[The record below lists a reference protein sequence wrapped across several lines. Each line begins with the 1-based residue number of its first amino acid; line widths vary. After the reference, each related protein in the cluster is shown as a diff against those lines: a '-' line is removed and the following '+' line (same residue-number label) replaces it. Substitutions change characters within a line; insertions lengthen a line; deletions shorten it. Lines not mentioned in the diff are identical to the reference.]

1 MTPAGE
7 RVGAPRPDERIE
19 AAAQR
24 KAAAGGPTGEIALA
38 LARQRAAEALAA
50 YRGARF
56 GAVVFDLDGTIAD
69 APVAREDVR
78 AALERLV
85 EAGVRVAIATG
96 RAPTDRALRLMR
108 GLVCERYHER
118 VLVGYRNGAQLG
130 RIGSEAVE
138 TLTALAPHDFDA
150 LRAVLEAR
158 LPSLPPEVVL
168 VADTHAQLTLRAL
181 PLAAPATLAA
191 AAARTAPIEHV
202 VPPAEL
208 LALAEDAIAA
218 TGAVAKAA
226 QSPHHVDIVHPA
238 TSKRLVASLLGA
250 DERPVLRIGDTGRF
264 PGNDFELLADPYGLS
279 VDEVSPD
286 LAGCWNFL
294 PAGLREV
301 EGTLHYLAQLDVV
314 APGAVAFGERFFA

>member
-1 MTPAGE
+1 MPIQHNLPRRSE
-7 RVGAPRPDERIE
+7 RVE

-24 KAAAGGPTGEIALA
+24 KAAAAGGLTGEIPLVF
-38 LARQRAAEALAA
+38 ARQRAAEALAA
-50 YRGARF
+50 YRDVRF
-56 GAVVFDLDGTIAD
+56 SAVVFDLDGTIAD

-96 RAPTDRALRLMR
+96 RAPTERALKLMR
-108 GLVCERYHER
+108 GLVGERYHDR

-130 RIGSEAVE
+130 RIGSETVE

-158 LPSLPPEVVL
+158 LPSLPPDVVL

-181 PLAAPATLAA
+181 PLATLAT
-191 AAARTAPIEHV
+191 R
-202 VPPAEL
+202 PAEL
-208 LALAEDAIAA
+208 LAIVQEAIAA
-218 TGAVAKAA
+218 TGANAKAA
-226 QSPHHVDIVHPA
+226 QSPHHVDIVHPS
-238 TSKRLVASLLGA
+238 TSKRLVASLLGG

-286 LAGCWNFL
+286 LTACWNFL
-294 PAGLREV
+294 PPGLREV

-314 APGAVAFGERFFA
+314 GPGEVAFGERFFG

>member
-1 MTPAGE
+1 MTPAKE
-7 RVGAPRPDERIE
+7 RTASPAGERIE

-24 KAAAGGPTGEIALA
+24 KVAAGGPAGEISLG

-50 YRGARF
+50 YRGVRF
-56 GAVVFDLDGTIAD
+56 GAVVFDLDGTLAD

-85 EAGVRVAIATG
+85 EAGVPVAIATG
-96 RAPTDRALRLMR
+96 RAPTERALRLMR
-108 GLVCERYHER
+108 GLVRERYHER

-130 RIGSEAVE
+130 RIGSETVE

-158 LPSLPPEVVL
+158 LPALPPDVVL

-181 PLAAPATLAA
+181 PLAPPALLA
-191 AAARTAPIEHV
+191 AAARTAPVEHV
-202 VPPAEL
+202 VPPEEL
-208 LALAEDAIAA
+208 LALAQDAIAA

-226 QSPHHVDIVHPA
+226 QSPHHVDIVHPS

-250 DERPVLRIGDTGRF
+250 GERPVLRIGDTGRF
-264 PGNDFELLADPYGLS
+264 PGNDFELLADRYGLS

-301 EGTLHYLAQLDVV
+301 EGTLYYLAQLDAV